1 MTFLQPWLLFALPL
15 LAVPIII
22 HLVHMRRYQTVPW
35 AAMRFLLAAT
45 KMASGYSKLR
55 QWLVLAMRALALAAL
70 VFFTARPLASGIT
83 GWLAGDTD
91 QLMILVV
98 DRSPSMQQTISESG
112 QTKLQIGIQRF
123 AEWTSAA
130 SSQKVVVFGTGQEK
144 PIEFTSSEAI
154 VGDPNVSQNH
164 LTSNIPAMLD
174 RVREYIEQN
183 SAARATV
190 WICSDLRESD
200 WRSNDGAWNAVRES
214 FLRLNSDVRFQ
225 ILDLSTLDGNRSIEL
240 MEAKQVRGEN
250 GDELSLSFRVVQF
263 AGPRSETVEQIPV
276 EVQVGDARSVVQIE
290 LANGNGELKGFR
302 VPIANAKGSAAIVVA
317 DEETKSKAGWGSLRI
332 PADSNLADNVAY
344 FAYEPPSPRR
354 TLVVSDNAARVDA
367 MALCASIP
375 SDPSMECSIETI
387 SLNQIDTVDW
397 SQVSLV
403 LWHDQLPDLTALP
416 ELKKFVNA
424 GGQLLFLPPENPND
438 NEAFGM
444 RWKGWKATDE
454 GASNDGA
461 GNTVAVATDSTSP
474 LARVEQWR
482 NDSQL
487 LGNTLSGSSLPLGE
501 LGVAR
506 ICQMESEGTDLA
518 SIRGGIPLLIRSD
531 SLEENATGSVH
542 ALCTTSDLGD
552 STFAKDGIALYI
564 MVQRLLGE
572 GSARVGNAKNRFVA
586 EESLPLLRDATPL
599 MGDSLPLSNR
609 YGEQAGVFASG
620 EQTIA
625 QNRPSSEDDARLVPN
640 EGLVTSFGNLR
651 WYRVEATSADSSL
664 VQEIWR
670 WFVIVML
677 AALLLESLLC
687 IPKAKAL
694 PKVA

>member
-1 MTFLQPWLLFALPL
+1 
-15 LAVPIII
+15 
-22 HLVHMRRYQTVPW
+22 
-35 AAMRFLLAAT
+35 
-45 KMASGYSKLR
+45 
-55 QWLVLAMRALALAAL
+55 
-70 VFFTARPLASGIT
+70 
-83 GWLAGDTD
+83 
-91 QLMILVV
+91 
-98 DRSPSMQQTISESG
+98 
-112 QTKLQIGIQRF
+112 
-123 AEWTSAA
+123 
-130 SSQKVVVFGTGQEK
+130 
-144 PIEFTSSEAI
+144 
-154 VGDPNVSQNH
+154 
-164 LTSNIPAMLD
+164 MLD
-174 RVREYIEQN
+174 RAREYIEQN

-200 WRSNDGAWNAVRES
+200 WRSSDGAWSAVRES

-302 VPIANAKGSAAIVVA
+302 VPIPNVKGSAAIVVA
-317 DEETKSKAGWGSLRI
+317 DEDTKSKAGWGSLRI

-344 FAYEPPSPRR
+344 FAHEPPSPRR
-354 TLVVSDNAARVDA
+354 TLVVSDNPARVDA

-375 SDPSMECSIETI
+375 SDPNMECNVETI
-387 SLNQIDTVDW
+387 SLSQIDTVDW

-403 LWHDQLPDLTALP
+403 LWHDQLPDLAALP
-416 ELKKFVNA
+416 ELKKFIHT

-444 RWKGWKATDE
+444 RWTGWKATDE
-454 GASNDGA
+454 GSSNEAARNEGP
-461 GNTVAVATDSTSP
+461 GNTSAASVDSSNP

-482 NDSQL
+482 NDSLL

-506 ICQMESEGTDLA
+506 ICQMKSDGTDLA

-531 SLEENATGSVH
+531 SLDENATGAVH

-564 MVQRLLGE
+564 MVQRLLSE
-572 GSARVGNAKNRFVA
+572 GSARVGNAKNRFVT
-586 EESLPLLRDATPL
+586 EESLPLLREVTPL
-599 MGDSLPLSNR
+599 LGDSLTLSNR
-609 YGEQAGVFASG
+609 YGEQAGVFVSG

-625 QNRPSSEDDARLVPN
+625 QNRPNSEDDARLVPN

-651 WYRVEATSADSSL
+651 WYRVETTSADSSL

-670 WFVIVML
+670 WFAIVML

-687 IPKAKAL
+687 IPKAKTL

>member
-15 LAVPIII
+15 LAIPIII
-22 HLVHMRRYQTVPW
+22 HLVHLRRYQTVPW

-55 QWLVLAMRALALAAL
+55 QWLVLAMRALAIAAL

-98 DRSPSMQQTISESG
+98 DRSPSMQQKISESG
-112 QTKLQIGIQRF
+112 QTKLQIGLQRF

-130 SSQKVVVFGTGQEK
+130 SSQKVIVFGTGQEK
-144 PIEFTSSEAI
+144 PIEYTTSEAI
-154 VGDPNVSQNH
+154 VGDPVVSQNH

-214 FLRLNSDVRFQ
+214 FLRLNADVRFQ
-225 ILDLSTLDGNRSIEL
+225 ILDLSEVDANRSIEL

-263 AGPRSETVEQIPV
+263 AGPRSDTVEPIPV
-276 EVQVGDARSVVQIE
+276 EVQVGDARSVVQLE
-290 LANGNGELKGFR
+290 LSNGNGELKGFR
-302 VPIANAKGSAAIVVA
+302 VPIAKAKGSTIVVA
-317 DEETKSKAGWGSLRI
+317 EESTRNNAGWGSLQI
-332 PADSNLADNVAY
+332 PADSNQADNVAY
-344 FAYEPPSPRR
+344 FAYEPPSARK
-354 TLVVSDNAARVDA
+354 TLVISDNPSRVDA

-375 SDPSMECSIETI
+375 SDPNMECNVETI
-387 SLNQIDTVDW
+387 SVSQIDTVDW
-397 SQVSLV
+397 SQLSLV
-403 LWHDQLPDLTALP
+403 LWHDQLPDLAAVP
-416 ELKKFVNA
+416 ELAKFIQT

-444 RWKGWKATDE
+444 RWTGWKATDDGTRNNE
-454 GASNDGA
+454 PTTADSSN
-461 GNTVAVATDSTSP
+461 P

-482 NDSQL
+482 NDSLL

-506 ICQMESEGTDLA
+506 ICQMKSDGTDLA
-518 SIRGGIPLLIRSD
+518 SIRGGLPLLIRSD
-531 SLEENATGSVH
+531 SLDENATGAVH

-552 STFAKDGIALYI
+552 STFAKDGVALYI
-564 MVQRLLGE
+564 IVQRLLGE
-572 GSARVGNAKNRFVA
+572 GSVRVGNAKNRVVTD
-586 EESLPLLRDATPL
+586 ESLSLLRDASPL
-599 MGDSLPLSNR
+599 LADSITLSNR
-609 YGEQAGVFASG
+609 YGEQAGVFAVG

-625 QNRPSSEDDARLVPN
+625 QNRHVSEDDARLVPN

-651 WYRVEATSADSSL
+651 WYRVETASADSSL

-677 AALLLESLLC
+677 AALLLESMLC
-687 IPKAKAL
+687 IPRAKIRGGQIA
-694 PKVA
+694 

>member
-15 LAVPIII
+15 LAIPIII
-22 HLVHMRRYQTVPW
+22 HLVHLRRYQTVPW

-55 QWLVLAMRALALAAL
+55 QWLVLAMRALAVAAL

-91 QLMILVV
+91 QLMILIV
-98 DRSPSMQQTISESG
+98 DRSPSMQQRISESG

-130 SSQKVVVFGTGQEK
+130 SSQKVVVFGTGHEK
-144 PIEFTSSEAI
+144 PIEYATSEAI

-174 RVREYIEQN
+174 RAREYIEQN

-200 WRSNDGAWNAVRES
+200 WRSNDGAWSAVRES

-225 ILDLSTLDGNRSIEL
+225 ILDLSTLDANRSIEL

-276 EVQVGDARSVVQIE
+276 EVQVGDARSVLQIE

-302 VPIANAKGSAAIVVA
+302 VPIANANGSAMIVA
-317 DEETKSKAGWGSLRI
+317 DEDPKSIGGWGSLRI
-332 PADSNLADNVAY
+332 PADSNLADNIVY
-344 FAYEPPSPRR
+344 FAYEPPSARR
-354 TLVVSDNAARVDA
+354 TLVVSDNPTRVDA

-375 SDPSMECSIETI
+375 SDPTMECNVETI
-387 SLNQIDTVDW
+387 ALSQIDTVDW

-416 ELKKFVNA
+416 ELKKFVST

-444 RWKGWKATDE
+444 RWTGWKATE
-454 GASNDGA
+454 EAASNEGA
-461 GNTVAVATDSTSP
+461 GNTATTSVDSTNP

-482 NDSQL
+482 NDSLL

-506 ICQMESEGTDLA
+506 ICQMKSDGTDLA
-518 SIRGGIPLLIRSD
+518 SIRGGIPLLIRCD
-531 SLEENATGSVH
+531 SLDENATGAVH

-564 MVQRLLGE
+564 MLQRLLGE
-572 GSARVGNAKNRFVA
+572 GSVRVGNAKNRFVT
-586 EESLPLLRDATPL
+586 EESLALLREATPL
-599 MGDSLPLSNR
+599 LGDSLTLSNR

-620 EQTIA
+620 EQTTA
-625 QNRPSSEDDARLVPN
+625 QNRSNSEDDARLVPS

-651 WYRVEATSADSSL
+651 WNRVETTSADSSL

-687 IPKAKAL
+687 IPRAKTL